1 MSKYGPPLKM
11 SEAHKQFVRDHLPR
25 TIALT
30 LRVLA
35 GRGEG
40 K

>member
-11 SEAHKQFVRDHLPR
+11 SEAHKQFVRANLPR
-25 TIALT
+25 VIELT
-30 LRVLA
+30 LRALDQ
-35 GRGEG
+35 